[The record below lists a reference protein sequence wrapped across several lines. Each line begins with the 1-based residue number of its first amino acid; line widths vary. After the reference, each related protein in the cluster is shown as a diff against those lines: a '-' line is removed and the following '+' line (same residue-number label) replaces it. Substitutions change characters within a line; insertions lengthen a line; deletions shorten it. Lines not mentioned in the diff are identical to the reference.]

1 MAEQKK
7 KKRRNPTGR
16 FLHVLILIVAI
27 LVIFEGRMV
36 INIFTRHGIKAQITQ
51 QLDEL
56 FADMKTETPETE
68 QKAETKK
75 TTVKNAASDTVA
87 GLTLDSPTT
96 SGKTAES
103 EASSEGTARHFRLCG
118 NRYRPY
124 EQTGG
129 SGTAHCHRRYLFC
142 RRHFHRRFPSGR
154 LPATS
159 QASPPEIFSPA
170 WE

>member
-96 SGKTAES
+96 SERQRRAKPPLRERQALPVMRKPVSTIR
-103 EASSEGTARHFRLCG
+103 TNRWFRNSPL
-118 NRYRPY
+118 PSTILIL
-124 EQTGG
+124 QTPL
-129 SGTAHCHRRYLFC
+129 S
-142 RRHFHRRFPSGR
+142 
-154 LPATS
+154 
-159 QASPPEIFSPA
+159 
-170 WE
+170 

>member
-68 QKAETKK
+68 QKAKTKK
-75 TTVKNAASDTVA
+75 TTVKNAGQRYRSRSDA
-87 GLTLDSPTT
+87 GLSHDFRKDSGER
-96 SGKTAES
+96 S
-103 EASSEGTARHFRLCG
+103 L
-118 NRYRPY
+118 
-124 EQTGG
+124 
-129 SGTAHCHRRYLFC
+129 L
-142 RRHFHRRFPSGR
+142 
-154 LPATS
+154 
-159 QASPPEIFSPA
+159 
-170 WE
+170 

>member
-56 FADMKTETPETE
+56 FADMKTETPKLSRK
-68 QKAETKK
+68 QKRKRLPSK
-75 TTVKNAASDTVA
+75 RRQRYRSRSDA
-87 GLTLDSPTT
+87 GLP
-96 SGKTAES
+96 AVPE
-103 EASSEGTARHFRLCG
+103 
-118 NRYRPY
+118 
-124 EQTGG
+124 
-129 SGTAHCHRRYLFC
+129 RRTPKL
-142 RRHFHRRFPSGR
+142 
-154 LPATS
+154 
-159 QASPPEIFSPA
+159 
-170 WE
+170 

>member
-103 EASSEGTARHFRLCG
+103 EASSEGTAGTSGYAETGIDHT
-118 NRYRPY
+118 NKQVVQ
-124 EQTGG
+124 EQP
-129 SGTAHCHRRYLFC
+129 TAIDDTYFAD
-142 RRHFHRRFPSGR
+142 
-154 LPATS
+154 ATF
-159 QASPPEIFSPA
+159 IFQQHAP
-170 WE
+170 